1 VPDLRE
7 TAVRADADGARGR
20 VVGGEFGMGQL
31 QRLELAHQGVVL
43 GIRDRGVV
51 EDVVAVI
58 GVFDA
63 RAQFPG
69 AGGGGGVWHGG
80 DCRARAL
87 AARRRDS
94 AWPALP
100 RPAPRSCPAGAAT
113 RRTATRPGDAAR
125 ASGVRGPTRLDAR

>member
-1 VPDLRE
+1 
-7 TAVRADADGARGR
+7 
-20 VVGGEFGMGQL
+20 EFGMGQF

-43 GIRDRGVV
+43 GVRDRGVV

-113 RRTATRPGDAAR
+113 RRTATRPGRPRRACPPASAPRANAA
-125 ASGVRGPTRLDAR
+125 AVISPP